1 MKRSELKEY
10 IRETI
15 INELTPQDAAANT
28 AAKLA
33 IDDTVKDLTTKAS
46 QTTDAENKKA
56 ALASLTAAK
65 AKQAGIN
72 KAIQSKQSVGVDM
85 LPENEDFDAEP
96 TAKDIDNNLSM
107 VKLKSKHENLVK
119 MMKAIA
125 NKWKNADGPEKD
137 KFFDQLKH
145 LTKIKKELEALL
157 NPSMDD
163 DDEEF

>member
-1 MKRSELKEY
+1 MKKSELKAEIKDHIY
-10 IRETI
+10 
-15 INELTPQDAAANT
+15 ELLSEKEVEEGTYVGAASVAALQKDPKFAAAKDKTSALNT
-28 AAKLA
+28 L
-33 IDDTVKDLTTKAS
+33 KA
-46 QTTDAENKKA
+46 
-56 ALASLTAAK
+56 
-65 AKQAGIN
+65 GG
-72 KAIQSKQSVGVDM
+72 SVT
-85 LPENEDFDAEP
+85 LENEDFEAEP

-119 MMKAIA
+119 LMKSIA

-157 NPSMDD
+157 NPSMED